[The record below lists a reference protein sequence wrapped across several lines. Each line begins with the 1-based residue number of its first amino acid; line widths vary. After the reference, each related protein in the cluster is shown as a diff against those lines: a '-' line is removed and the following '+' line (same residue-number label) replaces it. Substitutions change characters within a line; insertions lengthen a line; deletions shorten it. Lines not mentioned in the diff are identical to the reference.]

1 MPRRLFNM
9 IRPAGNGT
17 AAPGRNPN
25 LADLNPLLWLAL
37 FLVPVPAHAGTWTA
51 PQGCEI
57 YMTVQAKACRV
68 SNYYTCAADDP
79 GDQWRAD
86 FDQEG
91 LFFQSRINREA
102 EWVESYDSS
111 PTVRQTLDPNPADPA
126 SFSEL
131 LSSGVD
137 TFAFELSRD
146 DGGHSKVTGFD
157 RLTGKTAVID
167 GVTLQQTEFDY
178 TETDDYGNVMSRAH
192 GNEYISREYRTF
204 FAGPGETDL
213 GDGMWRPIDGSPVD
227 FVFPGEPGF
236 AAKQPIYDCDEIMSL
251 APEGVTHV
259 RY

>member
-37 FLVPVPAHAGTWTA
+37 FLMPVPALAATWTA

-57 YMTVQAKACRV
+57 FMTVQAKACRV
-68 SNYYTCAADDP
+68 SNHYTCAADDP

-192 GNEYISREYRTF
+192 GNEYISREYAHLLCR
-204 FAGPGETDL
+204 AGRDRPRRRDVAADRRQPGGFRLSGRAGLCGQAADL
-213 GDGMWRPIDGSPVD
+213 RLRRD
-227 FVFPGEPGF
+227 
-236 AAKQPIYDCDEIMSL
+236 
-251 APEGVTHV
+251 HV
-259 RY
+259 ACA